1 MLKATTQFFGSNNSI
16 DCDVLNILDS
26 DQFLIAQYDTDIDT
40 YQYLYTDYLV
50 LVKID
55 SYPLFFQLYK

>member
-55 SYPLFFQLYK
+55 SYLLFFQLYK